1 MSKSLMAAGS
11 FGYNAGVRVSRCR
24 GAGNGRRIQRNY
36 PSEGGAKMA
45 AIEDIVGWCRAER
58 SRLARQLEELQS
70 GWLRTYEKQA
80 QEQGWLEI
88 DTTAQSIDLCRQ
100 YISELNAIIARYPEI
115 MSATG
120 PAAVAPPRG
129 VVPAPPAQHP
139 PLSRD
144 AVHPDWLHGW
154 GVVKGN
160 QPKWECKG
168 AYATRAEAEDEATKA
183 GAGYYVRWG
192 SYNERTKEFTSG
204 PSFSTV

>member
-1 MSKSLMAAGS
+1 
-11 FGYNAGVRVSRCR
+11 
-24 GAGNGRRIQRNY
+24 
-36 PSEGGAKMA
+36 MA
-45 AIEDIVGWCRAER
+45 AIEDIVGWCRVER
-58 SRLARQLEELQS
+58 LRLAHQLEELQS

-100 YISELNAIIARYPEI
+100 YISELNAIVARYPDV
-115 MSATG
+115 SVT
-120 PAAVAPPRG
+120 PAATPLP
-129 VVPAPPAQHP
+129 VVPPVARPAMPPGEHP

-144 AVHPDWLHGW
+144 AIHPDWLHGW

-160 QPKWECKG
+160 QPNWDCKG
-168 AYATRAEAEDEATKA
+168 AYATRTEADDEAAKA

-204 PSFSTV
+204 PAFSRV